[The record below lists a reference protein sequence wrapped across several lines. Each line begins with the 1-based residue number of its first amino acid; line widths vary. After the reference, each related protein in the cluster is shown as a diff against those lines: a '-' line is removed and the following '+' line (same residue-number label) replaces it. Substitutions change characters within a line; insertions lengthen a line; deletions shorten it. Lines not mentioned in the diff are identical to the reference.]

1 MRMLAKLKLTKPNVA
16 RKIALSGKMCA
27 LFANAQE
34 MSADIDWYAVYADAA
49 NPKAAVVEVK
59 LKNADGFVNSIRQ
72 EKHFDCLCK
81 FFDIMSGSV
90 VKPWLNYIEYM
101 CLLDGNTV
109 YCMPDFCLTQPSA
122 EDACIDIN
130 AELECAEDEAPFD
143 VSLVAV
149 WIRSQKHETDI
160 VLPIYPRMMYATT
173 CNTVEVSADT
183 YDDSTE
189 RLPPD
194 VYRPILDVIDDLIAL
209 KSPCQMLALGASA
222 FCGNEIDISES
233 AYPINRLCLHINRH
247 GKSHSIVL
255 DADKMEEQSR

>member
-1 MRMLAKLKLTKPNVA
+1 MRVLAKLKLTEPNVA
-16 RKIALSGKMCA
+16 RKIALAGKMRA
-27 LFANAQE
+27 LFTNAHE
-34 MSADIDWYAVYADAA
+34 MSADIDWYAVYADEA

-59 LKNADGFVNSIRQ
+59 LKNADGFIDAIRK
-72 EKHFDCLCK
+72 EKHFDCLYK

-101 CLLDGNTV
+101 CLFDGNTV

-122 EDACIDIN
+122 EDACIDID

-143 VSLVAV
+143 VSLVAI
-149 WIRSQKHETDI
+149 WIRRQGCETDI
-160 VLPIYPRMMYATT
+160 VLPIYPRIMYATT
-173 CNTVEVSADT
+173 CNTIELSADT

-194 VYRPILDVIDDLIAL
+194 IYRPVLDVIDDIITL
-209 KSPCQMLALGASA
+209 KSPCKMLALGASA

-233 AYPINRLCLHINRH
+233 AYPINRLCLHLSRH

-255 DADKMEEQSR
+255 DTDKAEVQI